1 MPTTGR
7 GGPLTPEEI
16 EALLDEHRRTGDRS
30 ARNRV
35 IEAHIEIVGFQ
46 VRRYARGGAAPAD
59 DLRQTALMAIV
70 HAANRYEPGH
80 GASFRTFATRTIEG
94 ELKRYLRD
102 RTWAVRPPR
111 GRQELHLHVSR
122 ATEELSHELHRAPK
136 VSEVA
141 AHLGVSEEAVLE
153 GLEAGHARVAE
164 HIDPGPRVDD
174 APTGGHVLGTIDPAF
189 DASES
194 HLDLL
199 GALAG
204 LGERNRHVLHMRFID
219 DMSQPEIAEELG
231 ISQSYVSRILRSSL
245 AQLRSEMDGAVA
257 PSAGAEAPCDGAEAD
272 DPVETRDR
280 GATQDPVV
288 TRHHVSP
295 IDR

>member
-1 MPTTGR
+1 MSPQ
-7 GGPLTPEEI
+7 EI
-16 EALLDEHRRTGDRS
+16 EHLLDEYRRTGDRA

-35 IEAHIEIVGFQ
+35 IEAHMEIVGFQ

-59 DLRQTALMAIV
+59 DLRQTALMAVV

-102 RTWAVRPPR
+102 RSWAVRPPR
-111 GRQELHLHVSR
+111 GRQEMHLHVSR
-122 ATEELSHELHRAPK
+122 AGEELSHQLHRAPT
-136 VSEVA
+136 VSEIA
-141 AHLGVSEEAVLE
+141 EHLGVSADAVLE

-164 HIDPGPRVDD
+164 HIDPGPRADD
-174 APTGGHVLGTIDPAF
+174 AGPAGHVLGNHDASF

-199 GALAG
+199 RAISG
-204 LGERNRHVLHMRFID
+204 LGERDRHVLHMRFID
-219 DMSQPEIAEELG
+219 EMSQPEIAEVLG

-245 AQLRSEMDGAVA
+245 ARLRVEMDGN
-257 PSAGAEAPCDGAEAD
+257 AGAVPATGQVHAEDASG
-272 DPVETRDR
+272 V
-280 GATQDPVV
+280 
-288 TRHHVSP
+288 
-295 IDR
+295 

>member
-16 EALLDEHRRTGDRS
+16 EALLDEYRRTGDRS

-102 RTWAVRPPR
+102 RSWAVRPPR

-141 AHLGVSEEAVLE
+141 EHLGVSEEAVLE

-199 GALAG
+199 GALSG
-204 LGERNRHVLHMRFID
+204 LGERDRHVLHMRFID

-245 AQLRSEMDGAVA
+245 AQLRAEMDGAV
-257 PSAGAEAPCDGAEAD
+257 
-272 DPVETRDR
+272 ETRDP
-280 GATQDPVV
+280 GATQGPVV
-288 TRHHVSP
+288 TQHQVSP